1 MDIKDWPVKF
11 QVGQVVYNKQF
22 RYRGVVVDVDPC
34 FQKNDLWYEKLTRN
48 NRTPRDQPW
57 YHLLLDDDGGET
69 YAAERQLEADHTAT
83 PVEHP
88 MVERLFG
95 EFQEGIYARKGRLN

>member
-1 MDIKDWPVKF
+1 MSNGLAKF
-11 QVGQVVYNKQF
+11 QVGQVVYNKQY
-22 RYRGVVVDVDPC
+22 RYRGVVVDVDPT
-34 FQKNDLWYEKLTRN
+34 FQKNDEWYDKLTRN
-48 NRTPRDQPW
+48 NPPPKDQPW

-69 YAAERQLEADHTAT
+69 YVAERQLEADHTPF

-95 EFQEGIYARKGRLN
+95 AFQEGYYARKGSLH